1 MIKIFIFSSL
11 LLATTVLGLS
21 ADSLYRKVI
30 HNTDPEARCLD
41 GSPSLLYVH
50 EGGDPKN
57 ILIFFLGGGMC
68 GGDTLEGT
76 LENCYQRSQTD
87 LGTSTLWP
95 D

>member
-1 MIKIFIFSSL
+1 MLVTVDWQVIMIKQHHNEMTPILLIMIKIYIFSSL
-11 LLATTVLGLS
+11 LLAATVLGLRT
-21 ADSLYRKVI
+21 DSVYRKVI

-68 GGDTLEGT
+68 G
-76 LENCYQRSQTD
+76 
-87 LGTSTLWP
+87 
-95 D
+95 